1 MHSRNFQTKQK
12 LYSTKSWPTLSP
24 PPSKSIA
31 ITPLHESPPSPP
43 GLPLS
48 SCTSF
53 VAQVLSS
60 FFICSQF
67 FFFFPYVFYP
77 IAPSPE
83 DVCEGRVWI
92 LKFFFALFSA
102 CFFVV
107 LFCFVFFPS
116 FSVEDRRSKDRR
128 GRRQNRRKRRS
139 GVCLLLIAQIYRQSP
154 HLFVEVGRS
163 PRLRALKEGAA
174 AATSRIQHWK
184 FEGGTSEFLR
194 LSCFSFSLEE

>member
-1 MHSRNFQTKQK
+1 
-12 LYSTKSWPTLSP
+12 
-24 PPSKSIA
+24 
-31 ITPLHESPPSPP
+31 
-43 GLPLS
+43 
-48 SCTSF
+48 
-53 VAQVLSS
+53 
-60 FFICSQF
+60 
-67 FFFFPYVFYP
+67 
-77 IAPSPE
+77 
-83 DVCEGRVWI
+83 
-92 LKFFFALFSA
+92 LFSA